1 MTAPQTP
8 PDLKYY
14 LSHILML
21 KFHNTS
27 TEKLVYNRS
36 QLNFLE
42 VLLLNA
48 TPYVPRTDP
57 IFFFFHNLAD
67 PHPRMRRCGS
77 AKIMKIK

>member
-1 MTAPQTP
+1 MTAPLTP
-8 PDLKYY
+8 PDLLLKYY

-42 VLLLNA
+42 VLL
-48 TPYVPRTDP
+48 V
-57 IFFFFHNLAD
+57 
-67 PHPRMRRCGS
+67 M
-77 AKIMKIK
+77 M

>member
-8 PDLKYY
+8 PDLKYH
-14 LSHILML
+14 LSYILML

-42 VLLLNA
+42 VLL
-48 TPYVPRTDP
+48 
-57 IFFFFHNLAD
+57 
-67 PHPRMRRCGS
+67 
-77 AKIMKIK
+77 